1 MSSEGMEGMEGME
14 GTEGTEGDQAAG
26 GAVELPGER
35 ALLRHML
42 ATIAYRGGKALRD
55 APEGFGSVSA
65 GPGSRTAVEILS
77 HVGDL
82 WDWGLALANGE
93 HRWAEAR
100 SDDWD
105 AQVERFFAGLA
116 AVDARLADPEPL
128 GRPGRRLL
136 QGPFADSLTHI
147 GQIAMLRRL
156 ADAPVKGENYYKA
169 RVEAGRVGQDQAD
182 PVFEFE

>member
-1 MSSEGMEGMEGME
+1 MS
-14 GTEGTEGDQAAG
+14 D
-26 GAVELPGER
+26 ELPGER
-35 ALLRHML
+35 LMLRHML
-42 ATIAYRGGKALRD
+42 ATIAYRGGKALRG

-82 WDWGLALANGE
+82 WDWVLALAEGE

-105 AQVERFFAGLA
+105 AQVDRFFAGLA
-116 AVDARLADPEPL
+116 AVDERLADPTHL
-128 GRPGRRLL
+128 GRPGQRLL

-156 ADAPVKGENYYKA
+156 ADSPVKGENYFKA
-169 RVEAGRVGQDQAD
+169 QVDVGRVGLDQAA
-182 PVFEFE
+182 PTFEFE